1 MTKRTHRIATV
12 VLAPVAA
19 LLGWGLIRL
28 IGIDLDVST
37 GDGIV
42 GPGDIVVAA
51 LAGALGGWL
60 VVRWL
65 ERHTYHPL
73 AWWGF
78 IGSTSLSVSTIGP
91 SYFAD
96 GASLGGL
103 LALHFLVA
111 IVVITALATPLPVPC
126 CPPTHPSRGRDDPG
140 SCRPGPRPALPDR
153 ADLGPRLELRFRGAE
168 GGDCSR

>member
-28 IGIDLDVST
+28 IGIDLDVSA

-42 GPGDIVVAA
+42 GPGDVVVAA

-60 VVRWL
+60 VVHWL
-65 ERHTYHPL
+65 EGHTDHPL

-78 IGSTSLSVSTIGP
+78 IGSTALSVSTIGP

-96 GASLGGL
+96 GASLVGL

-111 IVVITALATPLPVPC
+111 IVVITGLATTLPAPC
-126 CPPTHPSRGRDDPG
+126 WPRTHPSR
-140 SCRPGPRPALPDR
+140 
-153 ADLGPRLELRFRGAE
+153 
-168 GGDCSR
+168 